1 MTKSRQADNFSEPL
15 VDRGGRAGTALRIL
29 LLALVLIGAAAAFV
43 VFKSS
48 LDNEMVL
55 GVLGVLAMVG
65 IFFLV
70 SSIIGFIEVMPQRQ
84 SDSLAR
90 AFLNS
95 HPDGSLITDEKG
107 RIVYANAAYGA
118 LDRCPQ
124 ADRGADARGAAVA
137 PPRIQRGA
145 LPAVE
150 RPARGQGGP

>member
-1 MTKSRQADNFSEPL
+1 MTKPRQADNFSEPL
-15 VDRGGRAGTALRIL
+15 VERGGRAGTALRIL

-70 SSIIGFIEVMPQRQ
+70 SSIIGFIEVMPQHQ

-90 AFLNS
+90 AFLEQPS
-95 HPDGSLITDEKG
+95 RWFAYYRRKG
-107 RIVYANAAYGA
+107 PYRLRQRRLRGA
-118 LDRCPQ
+118 DRCPQ
-124 ADRGADARGAAVA
+124 THRGADARGAFVS
-137 PPRIQRGA
+137 PP
-145 LPAVE
+145 
-150 RPARGQGGP
+150 